1 MQLRRNKS
9 ESIREESPIP
19 LSLDEVE
26 LLNFTIKHV
35 FYSVQVVDGVVPCDL
50 GREPLPAAR
59 AGFNAEIVQFPAK
72 LQSMVHKLLPDGWV
86 LNLRPTLSQ
95 TTFNTCTNTGRR
107 TKTGHF
113 MQALRSCPSHK
124 VL

>member
-35 FYSVQVVDGVVPCDL
+35 FDSVQVVDGVVPCDL

-59 AGFNAEIVQFPAK
+59 AGFDAEIV
-72 LQSMVHKLLPDGWV
+72 
-86 LNLRPTLSQ
+86 
-95 TTFNTCTNTGRR
+95 
-107 TKTGHF
+107 
-113 MQALRSCPSHK
+113 
-124 VL
+124 